1 MQTVIFG
8 RPGCPYCVRAKDLA
22 EKLSNERDDF
32 QYQYVDIRAEG
43 ITKEDLQQKAG
54 KPVETVPQIF
64 VDQQHIGGYTDFAAW
79 VKEWGKTFCH
89 LKNNHHRSG
98 KHEQNTEKNHQNL
111 HFWPRK
117 WLRQRQGAAYRQQR
131 HRQQH
136 HSDKFQYQHAFRQFT
151 DRAHTL
157 PSAK

>member
-22 EKLSNERDDF
+22 EKLSNEHDDF
-32 QYQYVDIRAEG
+32 HYQYVG

-79 VKEWGKTFCH
+79 VKE
-89 LKNNHHRSG
+89 
-98 KHEQNTEKNHQNL
+98 NL
-111 HFWPRK
+111 D
-117 WLRQRQGAAYRQQR
+117 A
-131 HRQQH
+131 
-136 HSDKFQYQHAFRQFT
+136 
-151 DRAHTL
+151 
-157 PSAK
+157 

>member
-8 RPGCPYCVRAKDLA
+8 RRVALTVCVPKDLA

-79 VKEWGKTFCH
+79 VKE
-89 LKNNHHRSG
+89 
-98 KHEQNTEKNHQNL
+98 NL
-111 HFWPRK
+111 D
-117 WLRQRQGAAYRQQR
+117 A
-131 HRQQH
+131 
-136 HSDKFQYQHAFRQFT
+136 
-151 DRAHTL
+151 
-157 PSAK
+157 

>member
-8 RPGCPYCVRAKDLA
+8 RSGYPYCVRAKDLA

-64 VDQQHIGGYTDFAAW
+64 ATYRRLYR
-79 VKEWGKTFCH
+79 FCCMGER
-89 LKNNHHRSG
+89 KSG
-98 KHEQNTEKNHQNL
+98 RL
-111 HFWPRK
+111 IV
-117 WLRQRQGAAYRQQR
+117 
-131 HRQQH
+131 
-136 HSDKFQYQHAFRQFT
+136 
-151 DRAHTL
+151 
-157 PSAK
+157 